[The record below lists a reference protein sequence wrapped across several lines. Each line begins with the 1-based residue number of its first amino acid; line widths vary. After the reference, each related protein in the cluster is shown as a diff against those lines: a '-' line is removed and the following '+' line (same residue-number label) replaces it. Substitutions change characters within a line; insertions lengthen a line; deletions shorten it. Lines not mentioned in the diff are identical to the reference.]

1 MSRKLPRHLRTL
13 SRTLTAALLSA
24 CALPALAALDP
35 AEKAVLIS
43 LYDNTD
49 GANWTDKT
57 GWDTPASDPC
67 ADNWHGVACN
77 GAGTS
82 VLILLL
88 YINNL
93 SGTLPS
99 TLNQLPALTLVS
111 VAGNRLTG
119 PIPDLSGLTALE
131 GFYAGGNQ
139 LSGSIP
145 DLSGL
150 TALVGFSVTAN
161 QLTGPIP
168 SLSGLTALEG
178 FAVGGNELTGPIPSL
193 SGLTALEGFYANNNQ
208 LTGPIPSL
216 SGLTALKVFYAP
228 FNQLTG
234 PLPGLSGLTAL
245 RDFYVHNNQL
255 TGPIPDLSGLTAL
268 RDFYVHNNQLTG
280 PIPDLGGLTALE
292 RFYARNNQLTGTPPA
307 APPNLLADGS
317 ALCPNLLHTPS
328 PTDAAWDA
336 ATPGVSWSTGCTPGY
351 VVSPSAGPGGSVGPD
366 QGVAAGL
373 TATIAITPDAG
384 QVVDAVTSSCGGAL
398 TGNDFTTGAVNAD
411 CTVAVTFRAAAPTA
425 AAVTPVPTLGEWGL
439 MLLGLL
445 AAGLGA
451 RRLRRVG

>member
-139 LSGSIP
+139 LSGS
-145 DLSGL
+145 
-150 TALVGFSVTAN
+150 
-161 QLTGPIP
+161 
-168 SLSGLTALEG
+168 
-178 FAVGGNELTGPIPSL
+178 
-193 SGLTALEGFYANNNQ
+193 
-208 LTGPIPSL
+208 
-216 SGLTALKVFYAP
+216 
-228 FNQLTG
+228 
-234 PLPGLSGLTAL
+234 
-245 RDFYVHNNQL
+245 
-255 TGPIPDLSGLTAL
+255 IPDLSGLTAL